1 MKDRIYRGTVRI
13 VLASIAVFSLIFA
26 VGLYFVFTNHFQGQ
40 LRAELTLLAG
50 AMDAAEDPAALF
62 ALWADGATDA
72 RLTYI
77 AADGSVLGDTEV
89 ESAAMENHADRP
101 EVAQALESGFGA
113 ARRQSPTLDEM
124 TYYVAQRLDDGS
136 VLRLAGDLQS
146 AVSVLLGAFLC
157 VFLAMPLTLLASSVM
172 ADRTTRAIIR
182 PIDALNLDKPAENEI
197 YDEFTPL
204 LARLS
209 VQNRRI
215 ESQMRELSRR
225 QNEFAAITANMS
237 EGLVV
242 LNARAEVLSI
252 NAAARRIFRV
262 GDADCAGRYVLA
274 LHRSPELMR
283 GVRAAQAGEPTTGEM
298 RANGRVYQLI
308 ISPVCDGGE
317 TTGLL
322 LLMPDVTERVEAER
336 NRREFSANV
345 SHELKTPLTSIMG
358 CAEMLRSGIVR
369 EEDVEKFSNRIYDSA
384 QRLLRLV
391 EDIIHLSRLDE
402 GAPVA
407 MTEIDLA
414 ESAHEVVRRLQPTAD
429 AAGIPIRES
438 LHAAKIVAAPQ
449 MIDELIANLVDN
461 AIKYNRP
468 GGDVTVEVE
477 PLGAGARLTV
487 RDTGIGIASEHHAKI
502 FERFY
507 RVDKS
512 HSRAIGGTGLGLSI
526 VKHIAA
532 YHHAALDVESEPGQG
547 TAITALFPDDPEEH

>member
-13 VLASIAVFSLIFA
+13 VLASIAIFSLIFA
-26 VGLYFVFTNHFQGQ
+26 VGLYFVFTGHFQNQ
-40 LRAELTLLAG
+40 LRTELELLAG
-50 AMDAAEDPAALF
+50 AMNAAEDPETLF
-62 ALWADGATDA
+62 ALWSGEGAGT
-72 RLTYI
+72 RLTLI
-77 AADGSVLGDTEV
+77 AQDGTVLADTEA
-89 ESAAMENHADRP
+89 EAAGMENHVGRP
-101 EVAQALESGFGA
+101 EVQQALETGFGT

-146 AVSVLLGAFLC
+146 VVSVLLGAFLC
-157 VFLAMPLTLLASSVM
+157 VFLAAPLTLLASSVM
-172 ADRTTRAIIR
+172 AERTTRAIIR
-182 PIDALNLDKPAENEI
+182 PIDALNLDKPSENEI
-197 YDEFTPL
+197 YDEFAPL

-225 QNEFAAITANMS
+225 QTEFAAITASMS
-237 EGLVV
+237 EGLVI
-242 LNARAEVLSI
+242 LNARAEVLSM
-252 NAAARRIFRV
+252 NDAARRIFRV
-262 GDADCAGRYVLA
+262 GDADYTGRYVLA
-274 LHRSPELMR
+274 LHRCPELMR
-283 GVRAAQAGEPTTGEM
+283 AIRGAQAGKPVTEQM
-298 RANGRVYQLI
+298 RTNGRVYQLI
-308 ISPVCDGGE
+308 ASPVREGDGTAGM
-317 TTGLL
+317 LL
-322 LLMPDVTERVEAER
+322 LIPDVTERVEAER

-358 CAEMLRSGIVR
+358 CAELLRSGIVR
-369 EEDVEKFSNRIYDSA
+369 EEDVAKFSGQIYDSA

-407 MTEIDLA
+407 MAEMDLA
-414 ESAHEVVRRLQPTAD
+414 EVAKEVCGRLQSTAD
-429 AAGIPIRES
+429 DADIPLRQQLKS
-438 LHAAKIVAAPQ
+438 AKIVAARQ
-449 MIDELIANLVDN
+449 MMDELISNLVDN

-477 PLGAGARLTV
+477 PLGDGARLTV
-487 RDTGIGIASEHHAKI
+487 RDTGIGIDSEHHAKI

-512 HSRAIGGTGLGLSI
+512 HSREIGGTGLGLSI

-532 YHHAALDVESEPGQG
+532 LHQASIDIDSELGQG
-547 TAITALFPDDPEEH
+547 TQITVIFPAEPEA